1 MQIPIKPPP
10 DNASSPE
17 VAAFVKCSILVNL
30 NVWYVSIIA
39 KKWSCA
45 KTYILD
51 TAPPYVFCPKAI
63 MRCLLYINF
72 CDLVALFLDEDA
84 VFGIGNFN
92 ALKVVINSRSVVV
105 NIYAICSCC

>member
-30 NVWYVSIIA
+30 NAWHVSIIV

-51 TAPPYVFCPKAI
+51 TAPPYGFCPKAI

-72 CDLVALFLDEDA
+72 CDLVALLLDEDA